1 MIKWKIELRT
11 KYIFYTIVLIIGL
24 ILPYMVFYY
33 APIESKTGDL
43 YRIFYL
49 HVSTAWISYFA
60 FGVTMIGSILY
71 LLRKKYLW
79 DSIAAISAQLGVIF
93 CSTTLIIGSI
103 WAGVAWGIHW
113 NWDPRETTTLIL
125 WILYVA
131 YLSFRM
137 SIHDQEKRARISAVL
152 GILAFISIPLSYFSV
167 KLWFSIH
174 ALVIQPGKIGLTTH
188 MIHTLIVAMAANLL
202 IYFVLLKLTLDVF
215 NLEEKILIL
224 KEEMR

>member
-1 MIKWKIELRT
+1 MAKLKIELKT
-11 KYIFYTIVLIIGL
+11 KYIFYTIILIIGL
-24 ILPYMVFYY
+24 ILPYMIFHY

-71 LLRKKYLW
+71 LFRRDYLW

-103 WAGVAWGIHW
+103 WAGAAWGIYW

-125 WILYVA
+125 WILYVS

-137 SIHDQEKRARISAVL
+137 SIHEKEKRARISAVL
-152 GILAFISIPLSYFSV
+152 GILAFISVPLSYFSV

-174 ALVIQPGKIGLTTH
+174 SLVIEPGRIGLTAP
-188 MIHTLIVAMAANLL
+188 MIHTLIIAMVAILL
-202 IYFVLLKLTLDVF
+202 IYLVLLKLTLDIY
-215 NLEEKILIL
+215 NLEEEILIL
-224 KEEMR
+224 KEKMR